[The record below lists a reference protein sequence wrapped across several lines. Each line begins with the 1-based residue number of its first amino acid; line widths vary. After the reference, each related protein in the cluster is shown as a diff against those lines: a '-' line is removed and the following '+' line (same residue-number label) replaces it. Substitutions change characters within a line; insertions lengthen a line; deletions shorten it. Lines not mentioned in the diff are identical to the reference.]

1 MINVSKDRPLWRL
14 LTPLI
19 KDSKNKDTHKIFVSN
34 SQFKGIRKF
43 VFAKTEELPRYVKRR
58 LIRHYIK
65 IFNQKRKHGEN
76 NELFANVWL
85 RDVVKPVMQIL
96 ANCPFKNTKALRRD
110 ELIEQYAQK
119 AADDCT
125 SMVAVAGE
133 ALINADYDKT
143 LLFAYDE
150 LAAYC
155 SNWGVTAPY
164 KRLIDNSKMIEAA
177 ECAILRMNCDKWW
190 LRKFKR
196 IKDQTNE
203 HILIAIGEVQKKV
216 SPYISAQS
224 LSEWNQQQKSNR
236 DYLEAMELVSINTCP
251 DTGAEYEN
259 IVRLA
264 DMADASSSNPKNRFT
279 ELMMRCRGLE
289 NLSIDDG
296 YQGLF
301 VTLTA
306 PSKYH
311 AVSNGK
317 SNPKWNGCTPK
328 ETQAYLVSTWA
339 KIRAELKR
347 KGITYY
353 GVRVT
358 EPHHDATPHWHLLLW
373 VMPNQGDRLIYTMED
388 YAKRED
394 GTEKGANEH
403 RFVVEVIDPNKG
415 SATGYIAKYLSKNI
429 NGEYIEKRT
438 CDKCEDSS
446 KCKDCRN
453 SSERSDNQDYD
464 SGKSATEGAQRATAW
479 ASRWNLR
486 QFQFFGAE
494 PVTIYREA
502 RRLSLTAEDVEVE
515 KIRQAVESTE
525 KSGKWYA
532 FTKAMQ
538 ESRVNLAYE
547 ESINDYGESIKKIK
561 GLISATGYE
570 ETREGSFLLR
580 KRGSVFPW
588 SPVNNCT
595 ASDSEASTLR
605 PLGFNPQEMDY
616 LSNGY
621 RVSTG
626 DGFIYQVKD
635 NQLREYR
642 Y

>member
-1 MINVSKDRPLWRL
+1 MNINISKDRPLWRL
-14 LTPLI
+14 LAPLI
-19 KDSKNKDTHKIFVSN
+19 KDSKNKDKYKIFVTN
-34 SQFKGIRKF
+34 ANFKEIRAF

-65 IFNQKRKHGEN
+65 IFNKKRKHGEN

-85 RDVVKPVMQIL
+85 RDVVKPVLQIIE
-96 ANCPFKNTKALRRD
+96 NCPFKNTKALRRN
-110 ELIEQYAQK
+110 ELIESYAQK
-119 AADDCT
+119 AADDCV
-125 SMVAVAGE
+125 SMVAVIAE
-133 ALINADYDKT
+133 AQAFDDYDSG

-155 SNWGVTAPY
+155 SDWGVVAPY
-164 KRLIDNSKMIEAA
+164 KRLVDKNRLVEAA
-177 ECAILRMNCDKWW
+177 ECAILRMSCEKWW

-196 IKDQTNE
+196 IKNQTNE
-203 HILIAIGEVQKKV
+203 HILIAIGEVQKRI

-259 IVRLA
+259 IVALV

-279 ELMMRCRGLE
+279 ELMVRCRGLE
-289 NLSIDDG
+289 NLALDDD
-296 YQGLF
+296 YIGLF
-301 VTLTA
+301 VTVTA
-306 PSKYH
+306 PSQYH
-311 AVSNGK
+311 AISNGK
-317 SNPKWNGCTPK
+317 TNPKWNGCTPK
-328 ETQAYLVSTWA
+328 AAQAYLVQMWA

-347 KGITYY
+347 KNIVYY
-353 GVRVT
+353 GVRVA
-358 EPHHDATPHWHLLLW
+358 EPHHDGTPHWHMLLFVL
-373 VMPNQGDRLIYTMED
+373 PAQANDLIYTMES
-388 YAKRED
+388 YAMQLD
-394 GTEKGANEH
+394 GEEKGADKH
-403 RFVVEVIDPNKG
+403 RFTVEVIDPKKG

-429 NGEYIEKRT
+429 NGEYIENNKKD
-438 CDKCEDSS
+438 DKD
-446 KCKDCRN
+446 KG
-453 SSERSDNQDYD
+453 DYD
-464 SGKSATEGAQRATAW
+464 SGKTASEGAKRATAW
-479 ASRWNLR
+479 ASRWCIR

-502 RRLSLTAEDVEVE
+502 RRLALTAENAEVE
-515 KIRQAVESTE
+515 KIRQAVESTD
-525 KSGKWYA
+525 KKGKWYA

-547 ESINDYGESIKKIK
+547 ESTNDYGENIKKIK
-561 GLISATGYE
+561 GLISSTGYE

-595 ASDSEASTLR
+595 ASDNEAAKLA
-605 PLGFNPQEMDY
+605 PLGFSSQEMNY
-616 LSNGY
+616 LSNGC

-626 DGFIYQVKD
+626 GGFIYQVKD

-642 Y
+642 H